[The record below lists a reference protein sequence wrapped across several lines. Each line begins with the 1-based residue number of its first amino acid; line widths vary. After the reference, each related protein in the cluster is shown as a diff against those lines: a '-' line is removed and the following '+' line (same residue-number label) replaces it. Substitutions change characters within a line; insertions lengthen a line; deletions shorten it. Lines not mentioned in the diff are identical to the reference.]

1 MKTYEPEGGGR
12 LILYY
17 EEGDYY
23 PADNPDTTA
32 FAITARAM
40 KSSNSVT
47 VSNVHPVPPKDPEEK

>member
-1 MKTYEPEGGGR
+1 MKSIDYPGGGQF
-12 LILYY
+12 ILYY

-23 PADNPDTTA
+23 PASNPDTTA

-40 KSSNSVT
+40 KSGSSVT